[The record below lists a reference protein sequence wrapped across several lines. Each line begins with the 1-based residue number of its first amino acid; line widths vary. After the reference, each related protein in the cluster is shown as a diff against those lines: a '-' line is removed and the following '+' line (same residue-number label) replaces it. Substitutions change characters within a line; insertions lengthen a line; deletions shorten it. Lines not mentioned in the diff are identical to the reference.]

1 MSFEVASSSQL
12 SQYIEKV
19 ERLVLRLIN
28 LHERSCKQRYSPMLR
43 NVDKAVS

>member
-1 MSFEVASSSQL
+1 MSFEVVLSSELRQH
-12 SQYIEKV
+12 IEKV